1 MYELVVESKFAAAHQ
16 LRNYNGRCENLHGH
30 NWRVTVHVTA
40 EKLNEIGLAI
50 DFTDL
55 KRLTRE
61 QLDQVEH
68 VFLNEVFPFTEI
80 NPSSENIARWIYN
93 NLSKKINDGNVMVS
107 MVTVWE
113 SDTASASYYE

>member
-30 NWRVTVHVTA
+30 NWRVTAHVTA

-55 KRLTRE
+55 KRILRE
-61 QLDQVEH
+61 QLDQLEH

-80 NPSSENIARWIYN
+80 NPSSENIARWLYN
-93 NLSKKINDGNVMVS
+93 NLSKKINNGNVMVS
-107 MVTVWE
+107 MITVWE
-113 SDTASASYYE
+113 SDTSSASYYE

>member
-30 NWRVTVHVTA
+30 NWRVTVHVSA

-50 DFTDL
+50 DFVDL
-55 KRLTRE
+55 KRILRE
-61 QLDQVEH
+61 QLDLLEH

-80 NPSSENIARWIYN
+80 NPSSENIARWLYN
-93 NLSKKINDGNVMVS
+93 NLSKKINNGNVMVS
-107 MVTVWE
+107 MITVWE

>member
-30 NWRVTVHVTA
+30 NWRVTAHVSA

-50 DFTDL
+50 DFVDL
-55 KRLTRE
+55 KRILRE
-61 QLDQVEH
+61 QLDQLEH
-68 VFLNEVFPFTEI
+68 VFLNEIFPFTEI
-80 NPSSENIARWIYN
+80 NPSSENIARWLYN
-93 NLSKKINDGNVMVS
+93 NLSKKINNGNVMVS
-107 MVTVWE
+107 MITVWE